1 MPREKKQRLK
11 KRADG
16 RYACRYK
23 DQWFYSTDPDEP
35 LAMRE
40 EYKRLEKLKASEPVR
55 VKEYADGFLK
65 RTSVG
70 LRERTAYEHKIQLN
84 KLLKSCG
91 EMYLPEVTPSA
102 IKNIFSND
110 YAGLSESYIRH
121 ARALYINFFAAAMED
136 GLCSSNPA
144 QAKSAKPHKGAS
156 GSHRAITPQERT
168 WIDTLCT
175 DHPVFP
181 AVMAMLYA
189 GLRPQEAKAMNID
202 KSIDTENQEVR
213 VLQSIHHT
221 GKNLTDYRIDSSLKT
236 EKSARVIPL
245 FPPLENAVNG
255 KHGML
260 VPCEKLTEGK
270 WTSMWNSYKT
280 RMETEINGMSHKKHL
295 ASKEKLPPWIS
306 FTVKPYDL
314 RHSFV
319 TWCRDHNVELHTV
332 IVWVGHSDSSMVLKI
347 YDEVSPNR
355 SKQEAE
361 KLKKTAFRSQSG
373 SQAKNK
379 KSGSR

>member
-11 KRADG
+11 RRADG

-23 DQWFYSTDPDEP
+23 DQWFYSADPDEA

-40 EYKRLEKLKASEPVR
+40 EYKRLEKIKASEPVR
-55 VKEYADGFLK
+55 VSEFADGFLA
-65 RTSVG
+65 RTKTG
-70 LRERTAYEHKIQLN
+70 LRERTAYEHKIHLD

-91 EMYLPEVTPSA
+91 NLFLPEVMPSH
-102 IKNIFSND
+102 IKDIFSSE
-110 YAGLSESYIRH
+110 YAGLSDSYIKH
-121 ARALYINFFAAAMED
+121 ARSLYVSFFAAAMED

-144 QAKSAKPHKGAS
+144 QAKSAKPHKGTA

-175 DHPVFP
+175 DHPLFP

-202 KSIDTENQEVR
+202 KSIDVKKQEVHVR
-213 VLQSIHHT
+213 SSIHHT
-221 GKNLTDYRIDSSLKT
+221 GKNLTDYQIDDHLKT
-236 EKSARVIPL
+236 EKSTRTVPL
-245 FPPLENAVNG
+245 FPPLENAIKD
-255 KHGML
+255 KHGPL

-270 WTSMWNSYKT
+270 WTSLWRSYKT
-280 RMETEINGMSHKKHL
+280 HMETAINGISHKKYL
-295 ASKEKLPPWIS
+295 AMQTRPPWIS

-319 TWCRDHNVELHTV
+319 TWCRDHHVELHTV
-332 IVWVGHSDSSMVLKI
+332 IVWVGHADSSMVLKI
-347 YDEVSPNR
+347 YDEVSQDR
-355 SKQEAE
+355 SRQEAE
-361 KLKKTAFRSQSG
+361 KLLKSAFRSHSG

>member
-11 KRADG
+11 KRKDG

-23 DQWFYSTDPDEP
+23 DQWFYSSDPDEA

-40 EYKRLEKLKASEPVR
+40 EYKRLEKLRASEAVR
-55 VKEYADGFLK
+55 VRDYSEGFLQ
-65 RTSVG
+65 RTSAG
-70 LRERTAYEHKIQLN
+70 LRERTVYERKIQLN
-84 KLLKSCG
+84 KLLKHCG
-91 EMYLPEVTPSA
+91 DLYLPDVTPSA
-102 IKNIFSND
+102 IKNVFSSE
-110 YAGLSESYIRH
+110 YSGLSDSYIKH
-121 ARALYINFFAAAMED
+121 ARSLYAAFFSAAMED
-136 GLCSSNPA
+136 GLCVSNPA
-144 QAKSAKPHKGAS
+144 VAKSAKPHKGTS

-189 GLRPQEAKAMNID
+189 GVRPQEAKAMNID
-202 KSIDTENQEVR
+202 KSINTETMEVR
-213 VLQSIHHT
+213 VLQSIHHA
-221 GKNLTDYRIDSSLKT
+221 GKNLTDYTIDSTLKT
-236 EKSARVIPL
+236 EKASRTIPL
-245 FPPLENAVNG
+245 FPPLENAVKG

-260 VPCEKLTEGK
+260 IPCDKLTEGK
-270 WTSMWNSYKT
+270 WNSMWNSYKVK
-280 RMETEINGMSHKKHL
+280 METAINGMSHKRYL

-319 TWCRDHNVELHTV
+319 TWCRDNHVELHTV
-332 IVWVGHSDSSMVLKI
+332 IVWVGHSDSSMVLRI
-347 YDEVSPNR
+347 YDEVSPDR

-361 KLKKTAFRSQSG
+361 KLLKKAFRSQSG

-379 KSGSR
+379 KTGSR